1 MADIKAK
8 IRTRAY
14 VKLVGLD
21 NDKLDQITARAR
33 HVAQGYTF
41 YSADNKLEQGAMD
54 ATNGKT
60 ITPSDEQVIIY
71 GEKYLNGDI
80 IVEPVPTEEK
90 SVTPT
95 ESEQVVTPS
104 ERKYL
109 KQVTVG
115 AVPNNYVGSGV
126 PIAGG
131 ETITPSDEQVIIYG
145 EKYLNGDIIV
155 EPVPT
160 EEKSVTPTESEQVV
174 TPSER
179 KYLKQVTVGAVPNNY
194 VGSNIQ
200 RQEEV
205 TLIPSQADQVIAK
218 NQYLIG
224 NVTVK
229 GDENLKPENISKGVI
244 IYKGTNGEII
254 GTFKG
259 GATIPTVTN
268 IKVSEYG
275 TLTFDEVDNTGL
287 EEYEP
292 SFSYLINVN
301 GTKIECLS
309 SGINILSYLKD
320 GENTISIVVKALL
333 KQNGGNKEEVIDYVI
348 PIFTDPSLFTL
359 TNTTIN
365 GESGYKITAYNGS
378 GTEITIPLT
387 NSDGLPILECVSLPL
402 TKISGGSIKKIGSF
416 KSNSIIK
423 EISFPSTVENTDM
436 GNYFNGCTKLET
448 IHALDTSNVTNMQS
462 MFLYNYQLKTV
473 PLFDT
478 SKVTNMNSMFVYCQ
492 KLKTVPLFDTSKVT
506 NIDSMFTGCSSL
518 ETVPLFDTSKVTSAQ
533 AVFAECGMLTTIPAL
548 NVSNVNVFQNIFS
561 KCTSLKSILMYGM
574 KVTFDISASTQ
585 FEREDLITILDNLAT
600 VTNTQTLTMGSTN
613 LAKLT
618 DADKAIATNK
628 GWTLA

>member
-54 ATNGKT
+54 ATNGK
-60 ITPSDEQVIIY
+60 
-71 GEKYLNGDI
+71 
-80 IVEPVPTEEK
+80 
-90 SVTPT
+90 
-95 ESEQVVTPS
+95 
-104 ERKYL
+104 
-109 KQVTVG
+109 
-115 AVPNNYVGSGV
+115 
-126 PIAGG
+126 
-131 ETITPSDEQVIIYG
+131 TITPSDEQVIIYG

-478 SKVTNMNSMFVYCQ
+478 SKVTN
-492 KLKTVPLFDTSKVT
+492 
-506 NIDSMFTGCSSL
+506 IDSMFTGCSSL